1 MTTPNIKN
9 FLAENDELQ
18 QRFNDAVY
26 EIDSGRLNAEQIG
39 EYLAQMNQIT
49 QQREVLAGR
58 LQSVVNSANTQ
69 NQEDALSYDQL
80 AELLIIFQNRIEEDR
95 LRLSTIRNQR
105 IDKSKENELTTYYK
119 KYYNAW
125 SKFAFYVFIYSVIT
139 GILFMVYV
147 YLYRY
152 IGAENAENS
161 PLVLGFGLLYM
172 GVLAYFAFDLYLK
185 SLDIRRR
192 SKYVF
197 DEYDWSDQNT
207 TVEEGNGGSSDPSD
221 PSDSSGD
228 ESGSGTDNT
237 STSASEFLL
246 FDSTAGSS
254 PGDSSNNYFILTPEI
269 LTQIQNEGGSI
280 QCANGG
286 VFNVDTMMCD
296 APPQDPEAFTTR
308 KRIKDV
314 VKDVDQVLDQQYIPN
329 EYEGNYA
336 NYDMA

>member
-1 MTTPNIKN
+1 MTTPNIKD
-9 FLAENDELQ
+9 FLAENDQLQ
-18 QRFNDAVY
+18 QRFNDAIY
-26 EIDSGRLNAEQIG
+26 EIDSGRLDAEQIG
-39 EYLAQMNQIT
+39 DYLAQMNEIT
-49 QQREVLAGR
+49 QQRQALSAR
-58 LQSVVNSANTQ
+58 LQGVVDSANRQ

-95 LRLSTIRNQR
+95 LKLATIKNQR
-105 IDKSKENELTTYYK
+105 IDKSKENELITYYK

-125 SKFAFYVFIYSVIT
+125 SKFAFDVFIYAVIT
-139 GILFMVYV
+139 GLLFMVYV

-161 PLVLGFGLLYM
+161 PFVLGFGLLFM
-172 GVLAYFAFDLYLK
+172 GVLAYFIFNLYIK

-207 TVEEGNGGSSDPSD
+207 TVEEGNGGSSDSSD
-221 PSDSSGD
+221 GSGSGSGSSGD
-228 ESGSGTDNT
+228 T
-237 STSASEFLL
+237 STTASEFLL

-296 APPQDPEAFTTR
+296 APPQDPEAFTNR
-308 KRIKDV
+308 RIAIKE
-314 VKDVDQVLDQQYIPN
+314 KEFDQQYVPN
-329 EYEGNYA
+329 EYEDNYA
-336 NYDMA
+336 SYNIA

>member
-1 MTTPNIKN
+1 MTSPNIKD
-9 FLAENDELQ
+9 FLAENDQLQ
-18 QRFNDAVY
+18 QRFNDAIY
-26 EIDSGRLNAEQIG
+26 EIDSGRLKAEQIS
-39 EYLAQMNQIT
+39 EYLAQMNEIT
-49 QQREVLAGR
+49 QQREILAGR
-58 LQSVVNSANTQ
+58 LQSVVDSANRQ

-95 LRLSTIRNQR
+95 LRLATIKNQR

-125 SKFAFYVFIYSVIT
+125 SKFAYDVFIYSLIT
-139 GILFMVYV
+139 GLLFMVYV

-152 IGAENAENS
+152 VGKENAENS
-161 PLVLGFGLLYM
+161 PFVLGFGLLFM
-172 GVLAYFAFDLYLK
+172 GVLAYFIFKLYLK

-207 TVEEGNGGSSDPSD
+207 TVEEGNGGSTS
-221 PSDSSGD
+221 
-228 ESGSGTDNT
+228 SGSGDGSGGSSGSGGSTGST
-237 STSASEFLL
+237 STSAGEFLL
-246 FDSTAGSS
+246 FDSTTGS
-254 PGDSSNNYFILTPEI
+254 PGDTSNNYFILTPDI

-286 VFNVDTMMCD
+286 VFNTNTLMCD

-308 KRIKDV
+308 SR
-314 VKDVDQVLDQQYIPN
+314 LLNTNNEQYTPN
-329 EYEGNYA
+329 MYADNYA
-336 NYDMA
+336 SYNIA

>member
-1 MTTPNIKN
+1 MATPNIKD

-18 QRFNDAVY
+18 QRFNNAIY
-26 EIDSGRLNAEQIG
+26 EIDSGRLDAEQIG
-39 EYLAQMNQIT
+39 DYLAQMNEIT
-49 QQREVLAGR
+49 EQRQALSAR
-58 LQSVVNSANTQ
+58 LQGVVDSANTQ

-95 LRLSTIRNQR
+95 LRLATIKNQR
-105 IDKSKENELTTYYK
+105 IDKSKENKLTTYYK

-125 SKFAFYVFIYSVIT
+125 SKFAFDVFIYAAIT
-139 GILFMVYV
+139 GILFMIYV

-152 IGAENAENS
+152 VGAENAENS
-161 PLVLGFGLLYM
+161 PLVLGFGLLFM
-172 GVLAYFAFDLYLK
+172 GVLAYFIFNLYIK

-207 TVEEGNGGSSDPSD
+207 KVEEGNGGSSDT
-221 PSDSSGD
+221 SDSSGD
-228 ESGSGTDNT
+228 ESGSSGGT

-246 FDSTAGSS
+246 FDSTTGS
-254 PGDSSNNYFILTPEI
+254 PGDTSNNYFILTPDI

-286 VFNVDTMMCD
+286 VFNTNTLMCD
-296 APPQDPEAFTTR
+296 APPQEPEAFTTR
-308 KRIKDV
+308 SRVINKNN
-314 VKDVDQVLDQQYIPN
+314 QQYTPN
-329 EYEGNYA
+329 MYEDNYA
-336 NYDMA
+336 SYNMA